1 MNVRSMTGFARVKR
15 SSEAGEVVIT
25 LRSVNHRGLD
35 IQFCTSPEI
44 EVFEPALR
52 ELIKQRLSRGHVQVR
67 ITFTP
72 ARALPVTLNRPLLRA
87 YLEAFRQAAGEL
99 DISAQPDLNAALSL
113 PGMLREEDADP
124 DPAMERLLTSALDQ
138 ALSALDAFRL
148 AEGQALAAE
157 MLRRAAA
164 IRVAVSR
171 LEELRSQALPAFQS
185 RLSARLA
192 ELLGSGAVD
201 PQRIAQEAALL
212 AERSDISEE
221 ITRLRVHVAQLEAI
235 LSGGGEAGKKIDFLL
250 QEMNR
255 EANTILS
262 KSNGLGE
269 LGLAITDAGLAIKAE
284 IDKIREQAL
293 NLE

>member
-1 MNVRSMTGFARVKR
+1 MSVRSMTGFARVKR
-15 SSEAGEVVIT
+15 SSEAGDAVIT

-35 IQFCTSPEI
+35 IQFRTSPEL
-44 EVFEPALR
+44 EAFEPALR
-52 ELIKQRLSRGHVQVR
+52 ELLKRRLSRGHVQVR

-87 YLEAFRQAAGEL
+87 YLEAFQQAAGE
-99 DISAQPDLNAALSL
+99 IGIPAQPDLNAALSL

-124 DPAMERLLTSALDQ
+124 DPAVEQLLSSTLEDALC
-138 ALSALDAFRL
+138 ALDAFRQ

-157 MLRRAAA
+157 MLQRAAA
-164 IRVAVSR
+164 IRAAVSR
-171 LEELRSQALPAFQS
+171 LEEFRSQALPAFQS

-192 ELLGSGAVD
+192 ELLGSSGVD

-221 ITRLRVHVAQLEAI
+221 ITRLRVHVGQLVAI
-235 LSGGGEAGKKIDFLL
+235 LSNGGEVGKKIDFLL
-250 QEMNR
+250 QEMSR

-262 KSNGLGE
+262 KCNGLGE
-269 LGLAITDAGLAIKAE
+269 LGLAIIEAGLAIKAE

>member
-1 MNVRSMTGFARVKR
+1 MTGFARVKR
-15 SSEAGEVVIT
+15 SSKAGEVVIT

-35 IQFCTSPEI
+35 IQFRTCPEI

-99 DISAQPDLNAALSL
+99 GISAQPDLNAALSL

-185 RLSARLA
+185 RLSARLS
-192 ELLGSGAVD
+192 ELLGSGGVD

-221 ITRLRVHVAQLEAI
+221 ITRLRVHVAQWEAI
-235 LSGGGEAGKKIDFLL
+235 LSAGGEAGKKIDFLL

-269 LGLAITDAGLAIKAE
+269 LGLAITDAGLAIKAD

>member
-1 MNVRSMTGFARVKR
+1 MSVRSMTGFARVKK
-15 SSEAGEVVIT
+15 SSEAGEAVLT

-35 IQFCTSPEI
+35 LHFRISPEL

-52 ELIKQRLSRGHVQVR
+52 DLLKRRLSRGYVQVR

-87 YLEAFRQAAGEL
+87 YLEAFQQAATESG
-99 DISAQPDLNAALSL
+99 IPARPDLNAALSL

-124 DPAMERLLTSALDQ
+124 DPAVEQLLTSALDE

-157 MLRRAAA
+157 MLQRAGA
-164 IRVAVSR
+164 IRSAASR

-192 ELLGSGAVD
+192 ELLGTAAD

-212 AERSDISEE
+212 ADRSDIAEE
-221 ITRLRVHVAQLEAI
+221 ITRLRVHVTQLEAI
-235 LSGGGEAGKKIDFLL
+235 LSSGGEAGKKIDFLL
-250 QEMNR
+250 QEMSR

-262 KSNGLGE
+262 KTNGLGE
-269 LGLAITDAGLAIKAE
+269 LGLAITEIGLSIKAE